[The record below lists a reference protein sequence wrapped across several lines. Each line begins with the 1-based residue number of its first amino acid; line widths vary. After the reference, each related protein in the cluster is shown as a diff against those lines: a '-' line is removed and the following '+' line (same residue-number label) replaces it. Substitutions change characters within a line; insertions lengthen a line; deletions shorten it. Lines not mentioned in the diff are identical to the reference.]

1 MTEAISDV
9 ASKTAVPSLVYQ
21 GSVKDVYELGQ
32 TDLLFHFSD
41 DFSVFDWG
49 KMPDQIAGKG
59 RALTLFAAGF
69 FEKMTGS
76 SFWQDLPKSKHL
88 EQFDSHYLQ
97 TAFGALKAGDTLA
110 NHYLGLY
117 SRGKTF
123 SLSEPTL
130 ADRDHLN
137 QEMYLQVARARVQRP
152 EVRKIG
158 QSLVYFYDDAARAE
172 GLSFIPL
179 EVVFRFAAPA
189 GSSLLSRLAKDP
201 DYAYVLGLEPEAIK
215 AGSLFPH
222 PVVEFFTKLEPSDRL
237 LSYQEAA
244 AISGLSPAEFE
255 SLYQTAHLCAL
266 AIFHVFAEHGI
277 TLLDGKVEA
286 AVERR
291 LNSKGEMTSRIVLAD
306 SIGPDELRLDYK
318 GIQLSKEVLR
328 RYYRNT
334 VWYKEIEASKAE
346 AAKRPSVKW
355 QDICRHEKG
364 SAPPPLPPALKEC
377 VANMYLALAATM
389 VGGALAEKIC
399 PLALSSV
406 AEQLAGQI
414 ALAEKDGK
422 Q

>member
-1 MTEAISDV
+1 MTEVISDV
-9 ASKTAVPSLVYQ
+9 DSKTMTPTLVYQ
-21 GSVKDVYELGQ
+21 GSVKDVYELGSEE
-32 TDLLFHFSD
+32 LLFHFSD

-49 KMPDQIAGKG
+49 KMPDRISGKG

-69 FEKMTGS
+69 FEKMTGA
-76 SFWQDLPKSKHL
+76 SFWQELPNSKHL
-88 EQFDSHYLQ
+88 QQFDREYLQ
-97 TAFGALKAGDTLA
+97 TIFSALEPSETLA
-110 NHYLGLY
+110 NHYRGLY

-123 SLSEPTL
+123 KLSAPAL
-130 ADRDHLN
+130 ADQDQS
-137 QEMYLQVARARVQRP
+137 QELYLQVARARVDRP

-158 QSLVYFYDDAARAE
+158 QSLVYFYDDAARGE

-189 GSSLLSRLAKDP
+189 GSSLLSRLEKDP
-201 DYAYVLGLEPEAIK
+201 NYAYVLGLEPDAVK
-215 AGSLFPH
+215 VGALFPH
-222 PVVEFFTKLEPSDRL
+222 PVIEFFTKLEPSDRL

-244 AISGLSPAEFE
+244 AIAGLSPAEFE
-255 SLYQTAHLCAL
+255 RLYQTAHLCAL
-266 AIFHVFAEHGI
+266 AIFHVFAEQGI

-291 LNSKGEMTSRIVLAD
+291 LSGKGEMTSRIVLAD

-334 VWYKEIEASKAE
+334 AWYREIESSKAE

-377 VANMYLALAATM
+377 IANMYLALAATM
-389 VGGALAEKIC
+389 VGGPLAEKIC
-399 PLALSSV
+399 PLSLPAV
-406 AEQLAGQI
+406 AEQLAKEI
-414 ALAEKDGK
+414 DLAEKEGK
-422 Q
+422 P